1 MLKHKLDNKIVKYGI
16 KKLSFGIASV
26 AIGAF
31 IFLGNDASAHDTGN
45 TNVTST
51 NTENR
56 VTTSNTQNNNDL
68 NNRENRVVASVEN
81 RVTTSNTQ
89 NNNDLNNRENRVVA
103 SVENRNNLN
112 QSTTI
117 IDSDTRST
125 RSVTAST
132 VENNIVNQA
141 NSNGNQSSNNNLNV
155 LDRRTDDS
163 QNIATLL
170 TNIINKNTESNTTSS
185 ASSQDVETPVE
196 KGTKIISRL
205 TAKYAEDIAKGYI
218 GLEGGKYDSLI
229 YKKAVLNPDGDDDG
243 DGIANKDELY
253 IYKKDGRTYLGY
265 DIHPRLTDTDGD
277 GLNDKED
284 RDKLI
289 WNISARDMAM
299 FMNLAYESDESVK
312 NILSNKFPVGVEK
325 DKIKRLTHSELSPYW
340 TVKQTFHQNNG
351 LDAVLFETK
360 NNFPFLKGEK
370 IQVLAFA
377 GTNIGQ
383 GGDLKAD
390 IALAFGNESN
400 QSEAAKELINSFRN
414 SKEFTNLYITGHS
427 LGGYLALR
435 ASVLAEKN
443 KYNYYRETY
452 TFNAPRIKTGGW
464 FWGVPEE
471 EENISN
477 NMMQIGKVKNYFTD
491 NDNIIPNNLRP
502 KYIKNVG
509 SSQGKHSSTS
519 YFESRMNS
527 NTDFNFGTRQNIDG
541 KVVKVNNIN
550 NLKIVKPEKGTL
562 SKTFLPK
569 LVDKNPVSVIIGDIL
584 KDNDIINKVNRSI
597 LPVNTK
603 LTVVKKEGL
612 TSLGTKHA
620 KVKILYLDDN
630 TSNEIDVPILVNEA
644 NKQELNS
651 VVNAA
656 HKLIDTIVDLSDK
669 SANSVSNY
677 SLAKTNLSTK
687 LSEASLVLANTLS
700 TQLVINNMTKELARL
715 GMDVINKRTAL
726 ELTEA
731 GKYSPRLIDDNKIL
745 LRQGSNINLDNVVK
759 KIAKDGI
766 PKNINYEIV
775 NNSNLNEIGDINAT
789 IKVKYSDNSFDLI
802 NIPIRI
808 YTDSKGESLKE
819 EALPEL
825 VVSEKGESLKAEVLP
840 ELVVSEKGE
849 SLKAE
854 VLPELVVSEKGESL
868 KAEVLPELVVS
879 EKGESLK
886 AEVLPEL
893 VISEKGESLKAEVLP
908 ELVVSEKGES
918 LKAEVLP
925 ELVVSEKGESLKAEV
940 LPELVV
946 SEKGESLKAE
956 VLPEL
961 VVSEK
966 GESLKVEVLP
976 ELVVSEKGESLKAE
990 VLPELVV
997 SEKGESL
1004 KAEVLPELVVSEKGE
1019 SLKEEVLPE
1028 LVVSEKG
1035 ESLKAEVLPE
1045 LVVSEKGEP
1054 LKEEVLPELV
1064 VSEKGE
1070 SLKVEVLPEL
1080 VVSEK
1085 GESLKVEVLSEL
1097 VISEK
1102 GEVLIQE
1109 SAPKGKVEKIND
1121 DKSGVEVE
1129 LFNNKIDNISL
1140 NVKTVKDTQQLSNIS
1155 KELSVDKDKVRILDL
1170 KLSKDN
1176 SIVHLNNERIVR
1188 IALLENESS
1197 EIEIYHVDKTGK
1209 LTLIPSEVNNRI
1221 VQFNINHFSLFAI
1234 VDFSKKETENK
1245 INDKNYIESSS
1256 KKEYVYE
1263 KIEENSYTVSSDRN
1277 ENKLTESY
1285 AQVEFDEN
1293 SKNTSKVVSLNNNY
1307 KKKES
1312 LPKTGENSSEKGI
1325 SLAGIGLMIGLLGIR
1340 RKYRSY

>member
-51 NTENR
+51 NIENR
-56 VTTSNTQNNNDL
+56 V
-68 NNRENRVVASVEN
+68 A
-81 RVTTSNTQ
+81 TSNTQ

-312 NILSNKFPVGVEK
+312 NILSNKLPVGVEK
-325 DKIKRLTHSELSPYW
+325 DKIKRFTHSELSPYW

-414 SKEFTNLYITGHS
+414 SKEYTNLYITGHS

-584 KDNDIINKVNRSI
+584 KDNDIINRVNRSI

-669 SANSVSNY
+669 SENSVSNY

-726 ELTEA
+726 EITEA

-745 LRQGSNINLDNVVK
+745 LRQGSNINLDSVVK
-759 KIAKDGI
+759 KIAKDGM
-766 PKNINYEIV
+766 PKNINYEIA

-849 SLKAE
+849 SLREEA
-854 VLPELVVSEKGESL
+854 LPELVVSEKGESL
-868 KAEVLPELVVS
+868 KE
-879 EKGESLK
+879 
-886 AEVLPEL
+886 
-893 VISEKGESLKAEVLP
+893 EVLP

-946 SEKGESLKAE
+946 SEKGEPLKVE

-976 ELVVSEKGESLKAE
+976 ELVVSEKGE
-990 VLPELVV
+990 
-997 SEKGESL
+997 
-1004 KAEVLPELVVSEKGE
+1004 
-1019 SLKEEVLPE
+1019 
-1028 LVVSEKG
+1028 
-1035 ESLKAEVLPE
+1035 
-1045 LVVSEKGEP
+1045 
-1054 LKEEVLPELV
+1054 
-1064 VSEKGE
+1064 
-1070 SLKVEVLPEL
+1070 
-1080 VVSEK
+1080 
-1085 GESLKVEVLSEL
+1085 
-1097 VISEK
+1097 
-1102 GEVLIQE
+1102 VLIQE
-1109 SAPKGKVEKIND
+1109 SAPKGKVEKINN

-1140 NVKTVKDTQQLSNIS
+1140 NVKAVKDTQQLSNIS

-1245 INDKNYIESSS
+1245 INDKNYIEFSS

-1277 ENKLTESY
+1277 ENKPTESY
-1285 AQVEFDEN
+1285 GQVEFDEN

>member
-51 NTENR
+51 NIENR
-56 VTTSNTQNNNDL
+56 V
-68 NNRENRVVASVEN
+68 A
-81 RVTTSNTQ
+81 TSNTQ

-677 SLAKTNLSTK
+677 SLAKINLSTK

-825 VVSEKGESLKAEVLP
+825 VVSEKGESLKEEALP

-849 SLKAE
+849 SLKEEA
-854 VLPELVVSEKGESL
+854 LPELVV
-868 KAEVLPELVVS
+868 
-879 EKGESLK
+879 
-886 AEVLPEL
+886 
-893 VISEKGESLKAEVLP
+893 SEKGESLKAEVLP

-961 VVSEK
+961 VI
-966 GESLKVEVLP
+966 
-976 ELVVSEKGESLKAE
+976 SEKGESLKAE

-1085 GESLKVEVLSEL
+1085 GESLKAEVLPEL
-1097 VISEK
+1097 VVSEK

-1109 SAPKGKVEKIND
+1109 SAPKGKVEKINN

-1140 NVKTVKDTQQLSNIS
+1140 NVKAVKDTQQLSNIS

>member
-51 NTENR
+51 NIENR
-56 VTTSNTQNNNDL
+56 V
-68 NNRENRVVASVEN
+68 A
-81 RVTTSNTQ
+81 TSNTQ

-312 NILSNKFPVGVEK
+312 NILSNKLPVGVEK
-325 DKIKRLTHSELSPYW
+325 DKIKRFTHSELSPYW

-477 NMMQIGKVKNYFTD
+477 NMMQIGKIKNYFTD

-603 LTVVKKEGL
+603 LTVIKKEGL

-669 SANSVSNY
+669 SENSVSNY

-726 ELTEA
+726 EITEA

-745 LRQGSNINLDNVVK
+745 LRQGSNINLDSVVK
-759 KIAKDGI
+759 KIAKDGM
-766 PKNINYEIV
+766 PKNINYEIA

-849 SLKAE
+849 SLREEA
-854 VLPELVVSEKGESL
+854 
-868 KAEVLPELVVS
+868 
-879 EKGESLK
+879 
-886 AEVLPEL
+886 
-893 VISEKGESLKAEVLP
+893 
-908 ELVVSEKGES
+908 
-918 LKAEVLP
+918 
-925 ELVVSEKGESLKAEV
+925 
-940 LPELVV
+940 
-946 SEKGESLKAE
+946 
-956 VLPEL
+956 
-961 VVSEK
+961 
-966 GESLKVEVLP
+966 
-976 ELVVSEKGESLKAE
+976 
-990 VLPELVV
+990 
-997 SEKGESL
+997 
-1004 KAEVLPELVVSEKGE
+1004 LPELVVSEKGE

-1085 GESLKVEVLSEL
+1085 GESLKIEVLSEL
-1097 VISEK
+1097 VISEKGESLKVEVLPELVVSEKGESLKAEVLPELVVSEK

-1109 SAPKGKVEKIND
+1109 SAPKGKVEKINN

-1140 NVKTVKDTQQLSNIS
+1140 NVKAVKDTQQLSNIS

-1245 INDKNYIESSS
+1245 INDKNYIEFSS

-1277 ENKLTESY
+1277 ENKPTESY
-1285 AQVEFDEN
+1285 GQVEFDEN

>member
-51 NTENR
+51 NIENR
-56 VTTSNTQNNNDL
+56 VATSNTQNNNDL

-825 VVSEKGESLKAEVLP
+825 VVSEKGESLKEEALP
-840 ELVVSEKGE
+840 ELVV
-849 SLKAE
+849 
-854 VLPELVVSEKGESL
+854 
-868 KAEVLPELVVS
+868 
-879 EKGESLK
+879 
-886 AEVLPEL
+886 
-893 VISEKGESLKAEVLP
+893 SEKGESLKAEVLP

-966 GESLKVEVLP
+966 GESLKEEVLP
-976 ELVVSEKGESLKAE
+976 KLVVSEKGESLKAE
-990 VLPELVV
+990 VLP
-997 SEKGESL
+997 
-1004 KAEVLPELVVSEKGE
+1004 
-1019 SLKEEVLPE
+1019 
-1028 LVVSEKG
+1028 
-1035 ESLKAEVLPE
+1035 
-1045 LVVSEKGEP
+1045 
-1054 LKEEVLPELV
+1054 
-1064 VSEKGE
+1064 
-1070 SLKVEVLPEL
+1070 
-1080 VVSEK
+1080 
-1085 GESLKVEVLSEL
+1085 EL

-1140 NVKTVKDTQQLSNIS
+1140 NVKAVKDTQQLSNIS

-1234 VDFSKKETENK
+1234 VDFSKKKTENK

-1285 AQVEFDEN
+1285 GQVEFDEN

>member
-51 NTENR
+51 NIENR
-56 VTTSNTQNNNDL
+56 VATSNTQNNNDL

-312 NILSNKFPVGVEK
+312 NILSNKLPVGVEK

-477 NMMQIGKVKNYFTD
+477 NMMQIGKIKNYFTD

-603 LTVVKKEGL
+603 LTVIKKEGL

-669 SANSVSNY
+669 SENSVSNY
-677 SLAKTNLSTK
+677 SLARTNLSTK

-726 ELTEA
+726 EITEA

-745 LRQGSNINLDNVVK
+745 LRQGSNINLDSVVK
-759 KIAKDGI
+759 KIAKDGM

-825 VVSEKGESLKAEVLP
+825 VVSEKGESLKVEVLP

-849 SLKAE
+849 SLKIE
-854 VLPELVVSEKGESL
+854 VLS
-868 KAEVLPELVVS
+868 
-879 EKGESLK
+879 
-886 AEVLPEL
+886 EL
-893 VISEKGESLKAEVLP
+893 VI
-908 ELVVSEKGES
+908 
-918 LKAEVLP
+918 
-925 ELVVSEKGESLKAEV
+925 
-940 LPELVV
+940 
-946 SEKGESLKAE
+946 
-956 VLPEL
+956 
-961 VVSEK
+961 SEK

-997 SEKGESL
+997 SEKGE
-1004 KAEVLPELVVSEKGE
+1004 
-1019 SLKEEVLPE
+1019 
-1028 LVVSEKG
+1028 
-1035 ESLKAEVLPE
+1035 
-1045 LVVSEKGEP
+1045 
-1054 LKEEVLPELV
+1054 
-1064 VSEKGE
+1064 
-1070 SLKVEVLPEL
+1070 
-1080 VVSEK
+1080 
-1085 GESLKVEVLSEL
+1085 
-1097 VISEK
+1097 
-1102 GEVLIQE
+1102 VLIQE
-1109 SAPKGKVEKIND
+1109 SAPKGKVEKINN

-1140 NVKTVKDTQQLSNIS
+1140 NVKAVKDTQQLSNIS

-1245 INDKNYIESSS
+1245 INDKNYIEFSS

-1277 ENKLTESY
+1277 ENKPTESY
-1285 AQVEFDEN
+1285 GQVEFDEN

>member
-51 NTENR
+51 NIENR
-56 VTTSNTQNNNDL
+56 VATSNTQNNNDL

-677 SLAKTNLSTK
+677 SLAKINLSTK

-825 VVSEKGESLKAEVLP
+825 VVSEKGESLKEEA
-840 ELVVSEKGE
+840 
-849 SLKAE
+849 
-854 VLPELVVSEKGESL
+854 
-868 KAEVLPELVVS
+868 
-879 EKGESLK
+879 
-886 AEVLPEL
+886 
-893 VISEKGESLKAEVLP
+893 
-908 ELVVSEKGES
+908 
-918 LKAEVLP
+918 
-925 ELVVSEKGESLKAEV
+925 
-940 LPELVV
+940 
-946 SEKGESLKAE
+946 
-956 VLPEL
+956 
-961 VVSEK
+961 
-966 GESLKVEVLP
+966 
-976 ELVVSEKGESLKAE
+976 
-990 VLPELVV
+990 
-997 SEKGESL
+997 
-1004 KAEVLPELVVSEKGE
+1004 LPELVVSEKGE
-1019 SLKEEVLPE
+1019 SLKEEALPE

-1035 ESLKAEVLPE
+1035 ESLKA
-1045 LVVSEKGEP
+1045 
-1054 LKEEVLPELV
+1054 EVLPELV

>member
-51 NTENR
+51 NIENR
-56 VTTSNTQNNNDL
+56 V
-68 NNRENRVVASVEN
+68 A
-81 RVTTSNTQ
+81 TSNTQ

-414 SKEFTNLYITGHS
+414 SKGFTNLYITGHS

-677 SLAKTNLSTK
+677 SLAKINLSTK

-825 VVSEKGESLKAEVLP
+825 VVSEKGESLKEEALP

-868 KAEVLPELVVS
+868 KA
-879 EKGESLK
+879 
-886 AEVLPEL
+886 
-893 VISEKGESLKAEVLP
+893 
-908 ELVVSEKGES
+908 
-918 LKAEVLP
+918 
-925 ELVVSEKGESLKAEV
+925 
-940 LPELVV
+940 
-946 SEKGESLKAE
+946 
-956 VLPEL
+956 
-961 VVSEK
+961 
-966 GESLKVEVLP
+966 EVLP

-1085 GESLKVEVLSEL
+1085 GESLKAEVLPEL
-1097 VISEK
+1097 VVSEK

-1109 SAPKGKVEKIND
+1109 SAPKGKVEKINN

-1140 NVKTVKDTQQLSNIS
+1140 NVKAVKDTQQLSNIS

>member
-51 NTENR
+51 NIENR
-56 VTTSNTQNNNDL
+56 VATSNTQNNNDL

-808 YTDSKGESLKE
+808 YTDSKGESLKAEVLPELVVSEKGESLKE
-819 EALPEL
+819 EALPELVVSEKGESLKAEVLPEL

-893 VISEKGESLKAEVLP
+893 VISEKGE
-908 ELVVSEKGES
+908 
-918 LKAEVLP
+918 
-925 ELVVSEKGESLKAEV
+925 
-940 LPELVV
+940 
-946 SEKGESLKAE
+946 
-956 VLPEL
+956 
-961 VVSEK
+961 
-966 GESLKVEVLP
+966 
-976 ELVVSEKGESLKAE
+976 
-990 VLPELVV
+990 
-997 SEKGESL
+997 
-1004 KAEVLPELVVSEKGE
+1004 
-1019 SLKEEVLPE
+1019 
-1028 LVVSEKG
+1028 
-1035 ESLKAEVLPE
+1035 
-1045 LVVSEKGEP
+1045 
-1054 LKEEVLPELV
+1054 
-1064 VSEKGE
+1064 
-1070 SLKVEVLPEL
+1070 
-1080 VVSEK
+1080 
-1085 GESLKVEVLSEL
+1085 
-1097 VISEK
+1097 
-1102 GEVLIQE
+1102 VLIQE

-1140 NVKTVKDTQQLSNIS
+1140 NVKAVKDTQQLSNIS

-1285 AQVEFDEN
+1285 GQVEFDEN

>member
-51 NTENR
+51 NIENR
-56 VTTSNTQNNNDL
+56 VATSNTQNNNDL

-677 SLAKTNLSTK
+677 SLARTNLSTK

-825 VVSEKGESLKAEVLP
+825 VVSEKGESLKEEALP

-886 AEVLPEL
+886 AEVL
-893 VISEKGESLKAEVLP
+893 S
-908 ELVVSEKGES
+908 
-918 LKAEVLP
+918 
-925 ELVVSEKGESLKAEV
+925 
-940 LPELVV
+940 ELVV

-966 GESLKVEVLP
+966 GESLKVD
-976 ELVVSEKGESLKAE
+976 
-990 VLPELVV
+990 
-997 SEKGESL
+997 
-1004 KAEVLPELVVSEKGE
+1004 
-1019 SLKEEVLPE
+1019 
-1028 LVVSEKG
+1028 
-1035 ESLKAEVLPE
+1035 
-1045 LVVSEKGEP
+1045 
-1054 LKEEVLPELV
+1054 
-1064 VSEKGE
+1064 
-1070 SLKVEVLPEL
+1070 
-1080 VVSEK
+1080 
-1085 GESLKVEVLSEL
+1085 VLSEL

>member
-1 MLKHKLDNKIVKYGI
+1 MFKDKLGNKIVKYGI
-16 KKLSFGIASV
+16 KKFSFGIASV
-26 AIGAF
+26 SIGALV
-31 IFLGNDASAHDTGN
+31 FLGSSASAHEETHVDR
-45 TNVTST
+45 NVAATSV
-51 NTENR
+51 NISNKVENYS
-56 VTTSNTQNNNDL
+56 TQSNISHIQNN
-68 NNRENRVVASVEN
+68 SV
-81 RVTTSNTQ
+81 S
-89 NNNDLNNRENRVVA
+89 A
-103 SVENRNNLN
+103 VENRNTRVAGNLAASEPVN
-112 QSTTI
+112 SAVAN
-117 IDSDTRST
+117 SAVSN
-125 RSVTAST
+125 SAVSNST
-132 VENNIVNQA
+132 VQDETRMNQPTNN
-141 NSNGNQSSNNNLNV
+141 SLNV
-155 LDRRTDDS
+155 LDRRTDDNQS
-163 QNIATLL
+163 IASLL
-170 TNIINKNTESNTTSS
+170 TNIINKNTETNTPSNSIV
-185 ASSQDVETPVE
+185 QDAEAPVE

-229 YKKAVLNPDGDDDG
+229 YKKTVLNPDGDEDG

-265 DIHPRLTDTDGD
+265 DIHPRLADTDGD

-299 FMNLAYESDESVK
+299 FMNLAYESDENVK
-312 NILSNKFPVGVEK
+312 NILSNKLPVGVEK

-377 GTNIGQ
+377 GTNMGQ

-745 LRQGSNINLDNVVK
+745 LRQGNSINLDSVVK
-759 KIAKDGI
+759 KIVKDGI
-766 PKNINYEIV
+766 PNNINYELV
-775 NNSNLNEIGDINAT
+775 NSSNMSEIGDINAT
-789 IKVKYSDNSFDLI
+789 VKVKYSDNSIDLV
-802 NIPIRI
+802 NVPIRI
-808 YTDSKGESLKE
+808 YTDSKGESTKE

-825 VVSEKGESLKAEVLP
+825 VVTEKGESTKEEALP
-840 ELVVSEKGE
+840 ELVVTEKGE
-849 SLKAE
+849 STKEEA
-854 VLPELVVSEKGESL
+854 LPELVVTEKGEST
-868 KAEVLPELVVS
+868 KEEALPELVVT
-879 EKGESLK
+879 EKGESTK
-886 AEVLPEL
+886 EEA
-893 VISEKGESLKAEVLP
+893 LP
-908 ELVVSEKGES
+908 ELVVTEKGE
-918 LKAEVLP
+918 A
-925 ELVVSEKGESLKAEV
+925 
-940 LPELVV
+940 
-946 SEKGESLKAE
+946 
-956 VLPEL
+956 
-961 VVSEK
+961 
-966 GESLKVEVLP
+966 
-976 ELVVSEKGESLKAE
+976 
-990 VLPELVV
+990 
-997 SEKGESL
+997 
-1004 KAEVLPELVVSEKGE
+1004 
-1019 SLKEEVLPE
+1019 
-1028 LVVSEKG
+1028 
-1035 ESLKAEVLPE
+1035 
-1045 LVVSEKGEP
+1045 
-1054 LKEEVLPELV
+1054 
-1064 VSEKGE
+1064 
-1070 SLKVEVLPEL
+1070 
-1080 VVSEK
+1080 
-1085 GESLKVEVLSEL
+1085 
-1097 VISEK
+1097 
-1102 GEVLIQE
+1102 LIQE
-1109 SAPKGKVEKIND
+1109 SAPIGKTEKIKD

-1140 NVKTVKDTQQLSNIS
+1140 NVKTVKDAQQLSSIS

-1176 SIVHLNNERIVR
+1176 NVVHLNNERIVR

-1197 EIEIYHVDKTGK
+1197 EIQIYHVDKNGK
-1209 LTLIPSEVNNRI
+1209 LTLIPSEVNNKI

-1234 VDFSKKETENK
+1234 VDFTKIKRSTEEALRETESVDSEKNLDVQPKDLNILTNHLDEKLNVEKDAYSLNTNNEDQIANLKVKKIQNEQHLDEKSQLHENNLNDKHTTQKVDALSDNHEKKE
-1245 INDKNYIESSS
+1245 
-1256 KKEYVYE
+1256 
-1263 KIEENSYTVSSDRN
+1263 
-1277 ENKLTESY
+1277 
-1285 AQVEFDEN
+1285 A
-1293 SKNTSKVVSLNNNY
+1293 
-1307 KKKES
+1307 
-1312 LPKTGENSSEKGI
+1312 LPKTGETSSEQGI
-1325 SLAGIGLMIGLLGIR
+1325 ALAGIGLMVGLLGIR
-1340 RKYRSY
+1340 RKYSVK

>member
-51 NTENR
+51 NIENR
-56 VTTSNTQNNNDL
+56 VATSNTQNNNDL

-299 FMNLAYESDESVK
+299 FMNLAYESDENVK
-312 NILSNKFPVGVEK
+312 NILSNKFPVVLEK

-414 SKEFTNLYITGHS
+414 NKEFTNLYITGHS

-759 KIAKDGI
+759 KIAKDGM

-849 SLKAE
+849 SLREEA
-854 VLPELVVSEKGESL
+854 
-868 KAEVLPELVVS
+868 
-879 EKGESLK
+879 
-886 AEVLPEL
+886 
-893 VISEKGESLKAEVLP
+893 
-908 ELVVSEKGES
+908 
-918 LKAEVLP
+918 
-925 ELVVSEKGESLKAEV
+925 
-940 LPELVV
+940 
-946 SEKGESLKAE
+946 
-956 VLPEL
+956 
-961 VVSEK
+961 
-966 GESLKVEVLP
+966 
-976 ELVVSEKGESLKAE
+976 
-990 VLPELVV
+990 
-997 SEKGESL
+997 
-1004 KAEVLPELVVSEKGE
+1004 LPELVVSEKGE

-1045 LVVSEKGEP
+1045 LVVSEKGE
-1054 LKEEVLPELV
+1054 
-1064 VSEKGE
+1064 
-1070 SLKVEVLPEL
+1070 
-1080 VVSEK
+1080 
-1085 GESLKVEVLSEL
+1085 
-1097 VISEK
+1097 
-1102 GEVLIQE
+1102 VLIQE
-1109 SAPKGKVEKIND
+1109 SAPKGKVEKINN

-1140 NVKTVKDTQQLSNIS
+1140 NVKAVKYTQQLSNIS

-1176 SIVHLNNERIVR
+1176 SVVHLNNERIVR

-1245 INDKNYIESSS
+1245 INDKNYIEFSS

-1277 ENKLTESY
+1277 ENKPTESY
-1285 AQVEFDEN
+1285 GQVEFDEN

>member
-51 NTENR
+51 NIENR
-56 VTTSNTQNNNDL
+56 VATSNTQNNNDL

-893 VISEKGESLKAEVLP
+893 VVSEKGESLKEEVLPKLVVSEKGESLKVGVLPELVVSEKGESLKAEVLP

-961 VVSEK
+961 V
-966 GESLKVEVLP
+966 
-976 ELVVSEKGESLKAE
+976 
-990 VLPELVV
+990 
-997 SEKGESL
+997 
-1004 KAEVLPELVVSEKGE
+1004 
-1019 SLKEEVLPE
+1019 
-1028 LVVSEKG
+1028 
-1035 ESLKAEVLPE
+1035 
-1045 LVVSEKGEP
+1045 
-1054 LKEEVLPELV
+1054 
-1064 VSEKGE
+1064 
-1070 SLKVEVLPEL
+1070 
-1080 VVSEK
+1080 
-1085 GESLKVEVLSEL
+1085 
-1097 VISEK
+1097 ISEK

-1140 NVKTVKDTQQLSNIS
+1140 NVKAVKDTQQLSNIS

-1234 VDFSKKETENK
+1234 VDFSKKKTENK

-1285 AQVEFDEN
+1285 GQVEFDEN

>member
-51 NTENR
+51 NIENR
-56 VTTSNTQNNNDL
+56 VATSNTQNNNDL

-117 IDSDTRST
+117 IDSATRST

-825 VVSEKGESLKAEVLP
+825 VVSEKGESLKEEA
-840 ELVVSEKGE
+840 
-849 SLKAE
+849 
-854 VLPELVVSEKGESL
+854 
-868 KAEVLPELVVS
+868 
-879 EKGESLK
+879 
-886 AEVLPEL
+886 
-893 VISEKGESLKAEVLP
+893 LP

-966 GESLKVEVLP
+966 GESLK
-976 ELVVSEKGESLKAE
+976 A
-990 VLPELVV
+990 
-997 SEKGESL
+997 
-1004 KAEVLPELVVSEKGE
+1004 
-1019 SLKEEVLPE
+1019 EVLPE

-1245 INDKNYIESSS
+1245 INDKNYIESSL